1 MILINEKHTSFNN
14 LESADF
20 FFCVGAR
27 TGLTTCVVVDLFWI
41 FESNWREYDGGRYF
55 VKYAASFKLNY
66 IL

>member
-27 TGLTTCVVVDLFWI
+27 TGLTTCVVVDLF
-41 FESNWREYDGGRYF
+41 
-55 VKYAASFKLNY
+55 
-66 IL
+66 